1 MKINPMKE
9 HLTYR
14 ELIEVI
20 DKNPYIRT
28 RFDVVGYLIGRT
40 GGVDKLDFERI
51 LELYREG
58 YIAE

>member
-1 MKINPMKE
+1 MKMNPMKE
-9 HLTYR
+9 NLTYR

-20 DKNPYIRT
+20 DRDPYIKT
-28 RFDVVGYLIGRT
+28 RLDVVGYLIGRT

-51 LELYREG
+51 LDLYREG

>member
-1 MKINPMKE
+1 MKMNPMKE
-9 HLTYR
+9 NLTYR

-20 DKNPYIRT
+20 DRNPYIRT
-28 RFDVVGYLIGRT
+28 RLDIIAYLIGRT

-51 LELYREG
+51 LDLYREG

>member
-1 MKINPMKE
+1 MKINPMKD

-14 ELIEVI
+14 EMIEVV
-20 DKNPYIRT
+20 DRDPYIRT
-28 RFDVVGYLIGRT
+28 RLDVVGYLIGRT

-51 LELYREG
+51 LDLYREG